1 MRHWRAADVASFL
14 KTHDL
19 EGPAE
24 VLFRNGVGGEDLA
37 TLSLAVLTQDLRL
50 SAFAA
55 GKILAARAAFLHQ

>member
-1 MRHWRAADVASFL
+1 MRDWRVADVCAFL
-14 KTHDL
+14 KSHDL

-37 TLSLAVLTQDLRL
+37 TMSLAVLTRDLHL

-55 GKILAARAAFLHQ
+55 GKILSARAAFLQQ